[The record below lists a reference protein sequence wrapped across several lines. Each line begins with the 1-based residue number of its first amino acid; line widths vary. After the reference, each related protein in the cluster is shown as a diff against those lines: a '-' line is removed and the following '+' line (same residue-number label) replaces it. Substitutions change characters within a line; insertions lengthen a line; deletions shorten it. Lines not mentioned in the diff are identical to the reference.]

1 MTEKQESSQLKTFI
15 ICYDLKGEH
24 KDYARLSECIEGLSG
39 VRAKVLESTWII
51 NHPGPARVIRDE
63 IVKSLDKDD
72 KLLVFEI
79 ALNGADHNFD
89 NALSEWLKFAL
100 AMSAG
105 RIPHDVKTKP
115 NRG

>member
-1 MTEKQESSQLKTFI
+1 MTTTQAPQLKTYI

-24 KDYARLSECIEGLSG
+24 KDYQRLSDAIEKLSS

-51 NHPGPARVIRDE
+51 NHPESAAVIRDE
-63 IVKSLDKDD
+63 LAKSMDKDD

-79 ALNGADHNFD
+79 ALNGADHNLGRT
-89 NALSEWLKFAL
+89 LSEWLKVTL

-105 RIPHDVKTKP
+105 YIPHDIRTTPKA
-115 NRG
+115 G